1 MTSHIVTKTF
11 GLLAIGLAFA
21 LPAAAADNV
30 AQKMPSAEACTKT
43 VGALGAAMSH
53 TSEVGPDGRPV
64 FRFVLRTNGLD
75 YEAVCEAETGVV
87 RDVTPRMVH

>member
-1 MTSHIVTKTF
+1 MTSHIVANTF

-21 LPAAAADNV
+21 LPAAAADKV
-30 AQKMPSAEACTKT
+30 SQKTPSADACTKT
-43 VGALGAAMSH
+43 VAALGAAMSH
-53 TSEVGPDGRPV
+53 TSEVAPDGRPV

-87 RDVTPRMVH
+87 RDVTPRMAH